1 MGNYE
6 ELKALLDDEEKKIWE
21 FLKIYEDLT
30 LEELKKEV
38 KESVHY
44 SKKMEEEL
52 RMIAEEGI
60 GNPDY
65 STTAYAWLT
74 NKYALLMY
82 ELTTLIAYNKKL
94 EKALEIKS
102 AKIRKNYR

>member
-1 MGNYE
+1 MNSDMENYR

-52 RMIAEEGI
+52 RMIAEEGKGI
-60 GNPDY
+60 PDY
-65 STTAYAWLT
+65 SITAYAWLT
-74 NKYALLMY
+74 NKYALVMY

-102 AKIRKNYR
+102 AKI

>member
-6 ELKALLDDEEKKIWE
+6 ELKALLDDEEEKIRE
-21 FLKIYEDLT
+21 FLKIYEDMT
-30 LEELKKEV
+30 LEELKNEV
-38 KESVHY
+38 KESVRY

-52 RMIAEEGI
+52 QIIAEEGK
-60 GNPDY
+60 NDPDY

-94 EKALEIKS
+94 EKALEKKT